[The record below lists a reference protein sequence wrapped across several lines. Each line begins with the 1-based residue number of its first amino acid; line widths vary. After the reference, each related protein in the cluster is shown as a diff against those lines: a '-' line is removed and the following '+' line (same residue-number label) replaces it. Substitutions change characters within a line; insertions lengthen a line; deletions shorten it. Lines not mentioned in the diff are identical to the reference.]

1 MRLETTLDTLAKI
14 GHESVI
20 VIGGA
25 EVYRALLPRCER
37 VYLTTVEARY
47 PQADVRLD
55 PVEVTHGR
63 TCLSREHHQ
72 PDESNPVAV
81 TFSEWVNA

>member
-1 MRLETTLDTLAKI
+1 MLHTLGRILDAD
-14 GHESVI
+14 EPVV

-37 VYLTTVEARY
+37 VYLTTVEADY
-47 PQADVRLD
+47 PEADVRLD
-55 PVEVTHGR
+55 VAEVTHGR

-72 PDESNPVAV
+72 PDESNPVGV
-81 TFSEWVNA
+81 TFVEWV